1 MSGTINQDVPYPPA
15 KTAWYAVSV
24 LLIAYTVSF
33 IDRTILSLLVGP
45 IQADLGIG
53 DTEMG
58 LLHGVAF
65 AIFYCFLGLPI
76 AWLSDRFSRRWIMAI
91 GMIVWS
97 AMTALCGLTK
107 NFAQLFLARMGVGVG
122 EAALS
127 PAAYSMLADLF
138 PPNRLGRAM
147 GVYSSGVFFGAGIAF
162 MLGGLVISFVNDGNT
177 LSLPFLGELRI
188 WQFVFVIVGLPG
200 VLLALLMFTFPE
212 PVRRKKLTT
221 EGREL
226 TQSALKFLRE
236 NPKVC
241 LCHFIGFAMLAI
253 SFNGFVAWGPTQLIR
268 DFGVDA
274 SEAGKA
280 FGIAIFICGGGGIIL
295 GGVVADRLAQK
306 GYSDATMRAGIIGGI
321 GLLPMSIAAPLMPNF
336 ILGAIGY
343 GAFFFFASFPF
354 GAAAAALQLMTPP
367 HLRAQL
373 SAVYLL
379 VLNLIGI
386 GGGPL
391 MIGAISDHV
400 LGGPAEIGSAMAL
413 TGLLTVP
420 LGVVILVASLPAYR
434 KLQSTI

>member
-1 MSGTINQDVPYPPA
+1 MTDATKPDAPYPPA
-15 KTAWYAVSV
+15 KTAWYAVTV

-58 LLHGVAF
+58 LLHGLAF
-65 AIFYCFLGLPI
+65 ALFYCFLGVPI
-76 AWLSDRFSRRWIMAI
+76 AWLSDRFSRRWIIAI

-97 AMTALCGLTK
+97 GMTALCGLTK

-177 LSLPFLGELRI
+177 LSLPLLGELRI

-200 VLLALLMFTFPE
+200 IFLALLMFTFPE
-212 PVRRKKLTT
+212 PVRRKKITA

-226 TQSALKFLRE
+226 TQSAIKFLRE

-241 LCHFIGFAMLAI
+241 LGHFVGFAMLAV

-268 DFGVDA
+268 DFGIDA

-280 FGIAIFICGGGGIIL
+280 FGIAIFICGGSGIIL

-321 GLLPMSIAAPLMPNF
+321 GLLPMSIAAPLMPSF
-336 ILGAIGY
+336 ILSAIGY

-391 MIGAISDHV
+391 MIGAISDHA

-420 LGVVILVASLPAYR
+420 VGVVILAAALPAYR
-434 KLQSTI
+434 KLQSKA

>member
-1 MSGTINQDVPYPPA
+1 MSDTIKPDVPYPPA
-15 KTAWYAVSV
+15 RTAWYAVSV

-58 LLHGVAF
+58 LLHGLAF
-65 AIFYCFLGLPI
+65 ALFYCFLGLPI
-76 AWLSDRFSRRWIMAI
+76 AWLSDRFSRRWIIAI
-91 GMIVWS
+91 GMIIWS
-97 AMTALCGLTK
+97 GMTALCGLTK
-107 NFAQLFLARMGVGVG
+107 NFMQLFLARMGVGVG

-177 LSLPFLGELRI
+177 LSLPLLGELRI

-212 PVRRKKLTT
+212 PVRRKTLTAQ
-221 EGREL
+221 GREL
-226 TQSALKFLRE
+226 AQGAVKFLRE

-241 LCHFIGFAMLAI
+241 LGHFIGFAMLAI

-274 SEAGKA
+274 GQAGKA

-295 GGVVADRLAQK
+295 GGIVADRLAQK

-321 GLLPMSIAAPLMPNF
+321 GLLPMSIAAPLMPSF
-336 ILGAIGY
+336 MLGAIGY

-391 MIGAISDHV
+391 MIGAISDHA
-400 LGGPAEIGSAMAL
+400 LGGPADIGSAMAL

-420 LGVVILVASLPAYR
+420 VGVIILISSLSAYR
-434 KLQSTI
+434 DLQSKI

>member
-1 MSGTINQDVPYPPA
+1 MSGTINQDVPYPAA

-58 LLHGVAF
+58 LLHGLAF
-65 AIFYCFLGLPI
+65 ALFYCFLGLPI
-76 AWLSDRFSRRWIMAI
+76 AWLSDRFSRRWIIAI

-212 PVRRKKLTT
+212 PVRRKKITA

-226 TQSALKFLRE
+226 TQSAIKFLRE

-241 LCHFIGFAMLAI
+241 LGHFVGFAMLAV

-268 DFGVDA
+268 DFGIDA

-280 FGIAIFICGGGGIIL
+280 FGIAIFICGGSGIIL

-321 GLLPMSIAAPLMPNF
+321 GLLPMSIAAPLMPSF
-336 ILGAIGY
+336 ILSAIGY

-391 MIGAISDHV
+391 MIGAISDHA

-420 LGVVILVASLPAYR
+420 VGVVILAAALPAYR
-434 KLQSTI
+434 KLQSKA